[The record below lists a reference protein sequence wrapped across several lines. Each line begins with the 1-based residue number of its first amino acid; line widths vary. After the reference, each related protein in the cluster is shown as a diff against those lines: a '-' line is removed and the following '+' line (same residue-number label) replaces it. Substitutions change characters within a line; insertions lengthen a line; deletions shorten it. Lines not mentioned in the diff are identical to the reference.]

1 VLVLPSNYIEF
12 AVSQWSPMEWA
23 ALPCIKAGGEGTGW
37 TSIPP
42 ARSLHE
48 CKSFIVP
55 PKKKSLV
62 RIHHLLWKD

>member
-12 AVSQWSPMEWA
+12 AVSQGS
-23 ALPCIKAGGEGTGW
+23 LPCIKAGGEGTGW

-48 CKSFIVP
+48 CKSFIES